1 MCKCFHIFVKQNGN
15 GTISCVNFIKERG
28 MTLHSSLQIF
38 GKQTR
43 TYHFSDNGTTFYNL
57 NYVSRMPVTT
67 QRNGGSLTFDDR
79 NKHKSYE
86 YATLFELEERLCSTI
101 MRSTIKKLQS
111 TLDYIELCMDA
122 IQPDDTNTAKRVY
135 LHLTHAI
142 IRTVYKAGFTLRDM
156 MDCDI
161 DPCANMEKFET
172 KQEIHR
178 YMEGI
183 CLHIC
188 KHMLALRVDKNQR
201 IVWEIRSYIDEHFNQ
216 DFGLEHVSELVKC
229 SSTYINRLLKQYTGS
244 TFYNLLTARRI
255 VSSKQMLSLNDWT
268 VCQISNEVGYNN
280 VHSFIR
286 AFKRS
291 EGITPG
297 QYRDL
302 LVYNAMEL
310 D

>member
-1 MCKCFHIFVKQNGN
+1 
-15 GTISCVNFIKERG
+15 
-28 MTLHSSLQIF
+28 MTLHNSLQIS
-38 GKQTR
+38 KKMTR
-43 TYHFSDNGTTFYNL
+43 TYHFLNKGTTFYNL
-57 NYVSRMPVTT
+57 NYVARMPTT
-67 QRNGGSLTFDDR
+67 ASRNGESLPFDDR
-79 NKHKSYE
+79 NTHKSYE

-101 MRSTIKKLQS
+101 MRSTVKKLQS
-111 TLDYIELCMDA
+111 TLDYIKLCMDA
-122 IQPDDTNTAKRVY
+122 IQPEDTSAARRVY

-156 MDCDI
+156 MECDI
-161 DPCANMEKFET
+161 DPCASVEQFAT

-178 YMEGI
+178 YLEEI

-201 IVWEIRSYIDEHFNQ
+201 IVWEIKSYIDEHFNQ
-216 DFGLEHVSELVKC
+216 DFGLEHVSELMKC

-255 VSSKQMLSLNDWT
+255 VSSKQLLSLNDWT
-268 VCQISNEVGYNN
+268 VCQISNKVGYNN

-302 LVYNAMEL
+302 LLYNALEL
-310 D
+310 E